1 MPEILNNSEDIFNR
15 IKLAFVQDFRALAL
29 MTDGISDAWFHTDA
43 NLFKKEKWDEL
54 WLEIKKNQSSETE
67 FSSIALLEWLD
78 FWVKGE
84 YDDRTIVILS

>member
-1 MPEILNNSEDIFNR
+1 LNSAEDIFSR
-15 IKLAFVQDFRALAL
+15 IRLAYVDDFKALVL
-29 MTDGISDAWFHTDA
+29 MTDGISDAWFHTDS

-54 WLEIKKNQSSETE
+54 WQEIKSNQSQESEM
-67 FSSIALLEWLD
+67 SSVKLLDWLD